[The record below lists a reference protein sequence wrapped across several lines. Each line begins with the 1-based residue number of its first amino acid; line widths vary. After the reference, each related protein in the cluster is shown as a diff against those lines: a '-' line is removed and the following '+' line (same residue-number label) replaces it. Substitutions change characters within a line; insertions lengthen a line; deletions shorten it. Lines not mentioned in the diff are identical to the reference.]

1 MVAMLDLKMADSPNK
16 FFITSIVFLALKNMG
31 LDTKISPLG
40 GLVGELQAKR
50 KGGGHFE
57 KQLISKIAQ
66 ENLLA
71 FL

>member
-1 MVAMLDLKMADSPNK
+1 
-16 FFITSIVFLALKNMG
+16 MG